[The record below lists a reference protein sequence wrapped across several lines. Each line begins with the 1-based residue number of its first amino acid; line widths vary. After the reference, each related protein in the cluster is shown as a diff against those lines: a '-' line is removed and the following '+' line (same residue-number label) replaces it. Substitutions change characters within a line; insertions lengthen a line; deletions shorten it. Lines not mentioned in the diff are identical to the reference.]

1 MIGTFLASTAG
12 KLLFYALI
20 AGLATGGYFY
30 WQHVVASRALLVEQ
44 NKQLIQV
51 IAERDKARAEQ
62 NATWARLMS
71 VPAERQRICATRPA
85 DDGCCFPAPRE
96 CKP

>member
-1 MIGTFLASTAG
+1 MGAFLSGIGG
-12 KLLFYALI
+12 KIVMGL
-20 AGLATGGYFY
+20 LATGLVVTLYFY
-30 WQHVVASRALLVEQ
+30 WEHVVETRALLAEQ

-62 NATWARLMS
+62 ARLWARLQNL
-71 VPAERQRICATRPA
+71 PDERQRICATRAPT
-85 DDGCCFPAPRE
+85 DGCCKPAPAE